1 MQRSYISHLANPA
14 STNSPH
20 AIDLPLDRHL
30 RCTCA
35 FLLLAFYTLEGN
47 ASANIDQWALCRS
60 HSDQPVLSTP
70 TGKLPTG
77 GEIILTAEEAEI
89 VNKDTVILQGN
100 IHALQNDQHLR
111 ADTAVYYKSADDL
124 HAEGNILYSREDL
137 TIGGVSADISLNS
150 NTGVFYETDYSLHS
164 RHARGSAISA
174 NMEGK
179 DITVLKNVT
188 YTTCDINDD
197 AWLLKSSSVRLD
209 QLNGVGSAKNV
220 VLTLNQVPFFY
231 FPYLTFPIDD
241 RRKSG
246 FLSPSYAHSTDNG
259 HEFTLPYYINIAPQL
274 DATLA
279 PRFISKRG
287 TMIKGELRYLTPINR
302 GQLNL
307 EYLPDD
313 DQIAQDRHLI
323 SIEDKAR
330 FSSRLT
336 SDVEIIQVS
345 DTEYFRDLGNS
356 LSLSSITHLRQLA
369 GLNYQADAWTAD
381 ALLESYQ
388 TVDDTIPDTSRPYQR
403 LPQLLFR
410 TAVPAEDVLVDLG
423 LIGEYVDFR
432 HDDRISGSRIDLQPS
447 IEFPLRTTA
456 AFLIPNLTLRYTTY
470 ELETEPSVTDPGPSR
485 TLPLFSMD
493 SGIFLERDVQWG
505 GQPMIHTLEPRLY
518 YLYTPFREQT
528 DIPRFD
534 TSLPDFNYSQ
544 LFRNNRFTGADRI
557 GDANQISAALTTRLF
572 EKETGRE
579 RLRAGIGRIYYF
591 QDREVSLNNQAET
604 SDSSDIVAEAVA
616 SLTPWLKTRLDVR
629 LNEES
634 HQFDKGSVLLQ
645 YMPNPHSIFNV
656 GYRYQEAAIEQSDI
670 SLLWPLNRH
679 WNIIG
684 RHNYSLLDQRALETL
699 AGVEYQSCC
708 WRIRIVNRRY
718 LNDDLGDMRENLYI
732 QFELK
737 GLTSQGADLES
748 VLENGI
754 LGYQD

>member
-1 MQRSYISHLANPA
+1 
-14 STNSPH
+14 
-20 AIDLPLDRHL
+20 
-30 RCTCA
+30 
-35 FLLLAFYTLEGN
+35 
-47 ASANIDQWALCRS
+47 
-60 HSDQPVLSTP
+60 
-70 TGKLPTG
+70 
-77 GEIILTAEEAEI
+77 
-89 VNKDTVILQGN
+89 
-100 IHALQNDQHLR
+100 
-111 ADTAVYYKSADDL
+111 
-124 HAEGNILYSREDL
+124 
-137 TIGGVSADISLNS
+137 
-150 NTGVFYETDYSLHS
+150 
-164 RHARGSAISA
+164 
-174 NMEGK
+174 
-179 DITVLKNVT
+179 
-188 YTTCDINDD
+188 
-197 AWLLKSSSVRLD
+197 
-209 QLNGVGSAKNV
+209 
-220 VLTLNQVPFFY
+220 
-231 FPYLTFPIDD
+231 
-241 RRKSG
+241 
-246 FLSPSYAHSTDNG
+246 
-259 HEFTLPYYINIAPQL
+259 
-274 DATLA
+274 
-279 PRFISKRG
+279 
-287 TMIKGELRYLTPINR
+287 
-302 GQLNL
+302 
-307 EYLPDD
+307 
-313 DQIAQDRHLI
+313 
-323 SIEDKAR
+323 
-330 FSSRLT
+330 
-336 SDVEIIQVS
+336 
-345 DTEYFRDLGNS
+345 
-356 LSLSSITHLRQLA
+356 
-369 GLNYQADAWTAD
+369 
-381 ALLESYQ
+381 
-388 TVDDTIPDTSRPYQR
+388 
-403 LPQLLFR
+403 
-410 TAVPAEDVLVDLG
+410 
-423 LIGEYVDFR
+423 
-432 HDDRISGSRIDLQPS
+432 
-447 IEFPLRTTA
+447 
-456 AFLIPNLTLRYTTY
+456 
-470 ELETEPSVTDPGPSR
+470 
-485 TLPLFSMD
+485 
-493 SGIFLERDVQWG
+493 
-505 GQPMIHTLEPRLY
+505 MIHTLEPRLY

-754 LGYQD
+754 LGYED